1 MAADWAG
8 AIVAIKALFASTWV
22 IGPDPR
28 TRIVEVNKNPEDPW
42 PPKDAQGNLQA
53 YVLIAPEGASA
64 DRIAFGTPGNQTYL
78 YPGLIHVH
86 VFVPVGQGTDQAFA
100 LAVAAGEI
108 FRNQKFYDDVTPACY
123 VRSWTPRVDG
133 GGPGDDDGVWFRV
146 TATIPFEY
154 WHRG

>member
-1 MAADWAG
+1 MAADFAG
-8 AIVAIKALFASTWV
+8 AIQSIKDKFAAEWAS
-22 IGPDPR
+22 R
-28 TRIVEVNKNPEDPW
+28 TRVVHVNANPDEPW
-42 PPKDAQGNLQA
+42 PPRSDDNKLLP
-53 YVLIAPEGASA
+53 YVLMAPEGVSGELA
-64 DRIAFGTPGNQTYL
+64 AFGTPGNQTYL
-78 YPGLIHVH
+78 YPGLIHIH
-86 VFVPVGQGTDQAFA
+86 VYVPVGSGTADAFA

-108 FRNQKFYDDVTPACY
+108 FRAEKFYDTVSPRCY